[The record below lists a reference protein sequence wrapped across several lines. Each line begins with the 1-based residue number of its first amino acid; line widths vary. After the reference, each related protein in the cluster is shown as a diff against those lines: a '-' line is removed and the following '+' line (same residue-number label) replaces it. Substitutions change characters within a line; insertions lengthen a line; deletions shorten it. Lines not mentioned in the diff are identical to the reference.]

1 MQKQKMIIE
10 VKNVKEEGDD
20 EFPSLVTT
28 KNLDS
33 TLREI
38 EMAYYNK

>member
-1 MQKQKMIIE
+1 MQKQNMIVE
-10 VKNVKEEGDD
+10 DYNVKEEEGDD
-20 EFPSLVTT
+20 EFPSLVST

-38 EMAYYNK
+38 GMAY